1 MKIFHHYNTKA
12 TPHHKKDRI
21 EKHFKKRK
29 LIMSTTLS
37 YYLDRISKYAGLSS
51 AFLVVVLSL
60 LVAYDTVM
68 RYLFSEGSIALQ
80 EIEWHLFDVIF
91 LLGLTYALKH
101 DKHVRVDIF
110 FERYSTESR
119 AIVQI
124 FSMLLLV
131 IPFSLVFL
139 MDALTML
146 IQSYVQNEISSDPGG
161 LTHRYIIKGVLVLSF
176 ILLVL
181 QALSEIL
188 KAFQKLEN
196 HKRFLRFLSVV
207 IIVGVLIYTADHYD
221 MAYWLDPVLLMFALS
236 LFLLMTGFQVAF
248 VFAGVALLFAMIDND
263 VGLATL
269 EMQPYRTYGIMGNTT
284 LMAVPLFIFM
294 GLILEKSK
302 MAEGLLISMGR
313 LFGSVRGGLA
323 ISVVLVGAILAAST
337 GIVGASVVMMSLIA
351 LPLMLKHNYS
361 PALASGSIAASG
373 TLGQLIPPSIVLIIL
388 GDQMHLSVGDLFR
401 AAVVPG
407 LLLITLYVIYILF
420 ISTINKDV
428 APAITSEDAYSS
440 VLKEAFREIIPP
452 LLLIGVVLGSIF
464 AGIASPSESA
474 AIGVLGAML
483 LAWSKRNFSYEMV
496 RYAAIETVKLTAMI
510 FMILIGATA
519 FSLVFNELGG
529 GDMAMEFFSGD
540 VGEKWMFIFIAMLVI
555 FLLGFFIDFI
565 EIAFVVVP
573 ILVPIVASFG
583 IDPIWFAIL
592 IAMNLQAS
600 FLTPPFGFALFY
612 LKGAAGDKVST
623 EAIYKGVIPF
633 IGLQLLALLII
644 IAYPDLIYLF
654 GK

>member
-1 MKIFHHYNTKA
+1 MQQTQ
-12 TPHHKKDRI
+12 
-21 EKHFKKRK
+21 
-29 LIMSTTLS
+29 MS
-37 YYLDRISKYAGLSS
+37 YYLDRISKYAGYLASV
-51 AFLVVVLSL
+51 LVVILSL
-60 LVAYDTVM
+60 LVAYDAGM
-68 RYLFSEGSIALQ
+68 RYLFSAGSIALQ

-91 LLGLTYALKH
+91 LLGLSYALKH

-110 FERYSTESR
+110 FERYASDTK
-119 AIVQI
+119 ATVQI
-124 FSMLLLV
+124 LSMLLLV
-131 IPFSLVFL
+131 IPFSLIFL
-139 MDALTML
+139 NDALDMTW
-146 IQSYVQNEISSDPGG
+146 QSYLQHEISPDPGG
-161 LTHRYIIKGVLVLSF
+161 LSHRWLIKSMLGFAFVLL
-176 ILLVL
+176 IL

-188 KAFQKLEN
+188 KAYHRLNNKKILW
-196 HKRFLRFLSVV
+196 RWLGV
-207 IIVGVLIYTADHYD
+207 VLILGIMVYLAWFNRV
-221 MAYWLDPVLLMFALS
+221 AFWFDPVFLMFTMALV
-236 LFLLMTGFQVAF
+236 LLLAGFQVAF
-248 VFAGVALLFAMIDND
+248 VFAGVALFFALITDEVGID
-263 VGLATL
+263 VL
-269 EMQPYRTYGIMGNTT
+269 EMLPYRTYGIMGNIT
-284 LMAVPLFIFM
+284 LMAIPLFIFM

-302 MAEGLLISMGR
+302 MAENLLISMGQ
-313 LFGSVRGGLA
+313 LFGKIRGGLA

-351 LPLMLKHNYS
+351 LPLMLKHKYS

-407 LLLITLYVIYILF
+407 LLLIVLYILYILTVSYF
-420 ISTINKDV
+420 NKEA
-428 APAITSEDAYSS
+428 APAIVSDEPYGDVVKKA
-440 VLKEAFREIIPP
+440 LKAILPP
-452 LLLIGVVLGSIF
+452 LLLIGAVLGSIF
-464 AGIASPSESA
+464 AGIASPTESA
-474 AIGVLGAML
+474 AIGVLGAMV
-483 LAWSKRNFSYEMV
+483 LAASNGAFSFELV
-496 RYAAIETVKLTAMI
+496 RYASIETVKLTAMI

-529 GDMAMEFFSGD
+529 GDMALEFFAGD
-540 VGEKWMFIFIAMLVI
+540 MGDKWTFIFIAMLVI

-623 EAIYKGVIPF
+623 GAIYRGVIPF
-633 IGLQLLALLII
+633 IVLQVLALGII
-644 IAYPDLIYLF
+644 VLFPEMIYLF

>member
-1 MKIFHHYNTKA
+1 MQQLQF
-12 TPHHKKDRI
+12 
-21 EKHFKKRK
+21 
-29 LIMSTTLS
+29 S
-37 YYLDRISKYAGLSS
+37 YYLDRISKYSGLF
-51 AFLVVVLSL
+51 AAILVVILSL
-60 LVAYDTVM
+60 LVAYDAGM
-68 RYLFSEGSIALQ
+68 RYLFSAGSIALQ
-80 EIEWHLFDVIF
+80 EVEWHLFDVIF

-110 FERYSTESR
+110 FERYSQNR
-119 AIVQI
+119 RMIVQI
-124 FSMLLLV
+124 LSMLLLV
-131 IPFSLVFL
+131 IPFSLLFL
-139 MDALTML
+139 SDALDMTY
-146 IQSYVQNEISSDPGG
+146 QSYIQQEVSSDPGG
-161 LTHRYIIKGVLVLSF
+161 LTHRWLIKAMLAFSFVLL
-176 ILLVL
+176 IL
-181 QALSEIL
+181 QALSEVL
-188 KAFQKLEN
+188 KAYHRLDNKMALV
-196 HKRFLRFLSVV
+196 KVLAAVV
-207 IIVGVLIYTADHYD
+207 LLGGLVHIAWFNR
-221 MAYWLDPVLLMFALS
+221 MAFWIDPVLLMFALT
-236 LFLLMTGFQVAF
+236 LFLLMAGFHVAF
-248 VFAGVALLFAMIDND
+248 VFAGVALFFALITDE
-263 VGLATL
+263 VGLHVL
-269 EMQPYRTYGIMGNTT
+269 EMLPYRTYGIMGNVT

-302 MAEGLLISMGR
+302 MAEGLLISMGK
-313 LFGSVRGGLA
+313 LFGQVRGGLA

-407 LLLITLYVIYILF
+407 FLLIILYVIYILV
-420 ISTINKDV
+420 ISYINKDI
-428 APAITSEDAYSS
+428 APAIVSDEPYGA
-440 VLKEAFREIIPP
+440 VLKDAVKEIIPP

-483 LAWSKRNFSYEMV
+483 LAIGKRSFSFEMV

-529 GDMAMEFFSGD
+529 GDMAMEFFAGD
-540 VGEKWMFIFIAMLVI
+540 MGDKWMFILMAMLVI

-623 EAIYKGVIPF
+623 GAIYKGVIPF
-633 IGLQLLALLII
+633 IGLQLVALLII
-644 IAYPDLIYLF
+644 VLYPDLIYLF

>member
-1 MKIFHHYNTKA
+1 MNI
-12 TPHHKKDRI
+12 DI
-21 EKHFKKRK
+21 
-29 LIMSTTLS
+29 S
-37 YYLDRISKYAGLSS
+37 YYLDRISKYAGLVA
-51 AFLVVVLSL
+51 AFLVVVLSF
-60 LVAYDTVM
+60 LVAYDAVM
-68 RYLFSEGSIALQ
+68 RYLFSAGSIALQ
-80 EIEWHLFDVIF
+80 EMEWHLFDVIF

-110 FERYSTESR
+110 FERYSKEKR

-124 FSMLLLV
+124 LSMLFLV
-131 IPFSLVFL
+131 LPFSLVFL
-139 MDALTML
+139 VDATDMF

-161 LTHRYIIKGVLVLSF
+161 LTHRYMIKGVLVLSF
-176 ILLVL
+176 VLLL
-181 QALSEIL
+181 IQALSEVF
-188 KAFQKLEN
+188 KAFERLACK
-196 HKRFLRFLSVV
+196 KMFVRVLS
-207 IIVGVLIYTADHYD
+207 IVLGLGGLVYMANHYD
-221 MAYWLDPVLLMFALS
+221 MAYWVDPILLMFALT
-236 LFLLMTGFQVAF
+236 LFLLMAGFQVAF
-248 VFAGVALLFAMIDND
+248 VFAGVALLFAVISKE
-263 VGLATL
+263 VGLGAL
-269 EMQPYRTYGIMGNTT
+269 EMLPYRTYGIMGNAT

-302 MAEGLLISMGR
+302 MAEGLLLSMAK
-313 LFGSVRGGLA
+313 LFGAVRGGLA

-351 LPLMLKHNYS
+351 LPLMLKHHYS

-407 LLLITLYVIYILF
+407 LLLIALYVIYILVV
-420 ISTINKDV
+420 SYLNKEI
-428 APAITSEDAYSS
+428 APAIVSEEKYTE
-440 VLKEAFREIIPP
+440 VLKEAGKEIIPP
-452 LLLIGVVLGSIF
+452 LLLISVVLGSIF

-474 AIGVLGAML
+474 AIGVLGAMV
-483 LAWSKRNFSYEMV
+483 LAWYKRNFSYEMV

-529 GDMAMEFFSGD
+529 GDMAMEFFA
-540 VGEKWMFIFIAMLVI
+540 GEMADKWMFIFVAMLVI

-583 IDPIWFAIL
+583 IDPVWFAIL

-623 EAIYKGVIPF
+623 GAIYKGVVPF

-644 IAYPDLIYLF
+644 LFYPDLIYMF

>member
-1 MKIFHHYNTKA
+1 MNLQF
-12 TPHHKKDRI
+12 
-21 EKHFKKRK
+21 
-29 LIMSTTLS
+29 S
-37 YYLDRISKYAGLSS
+37 YTLDRISKYAGYLS
-51 AFLVVVLSL
+51 AILVVILSL
-60 LVAYDTVM
+60 LVVYDAAM
-68 RYLFSEGSIALQ
+68 RYMFSSGSIALQ
-80 EIEWHLFDVIF
+80 EVEWHLFDVIF

-110 FERYSTESR
+110 FERYSKETR

-124 FSMLLLV
+124 LSVLLLV

-139 MDALTML
+139 SDSIDML
-146 IQSYVQNEISSDPGG
+146 IQSYLQHEISSDPGG
-161 LTHRYIIKGVLVLSF
+161 LTHRYVIKGVLVLAF
-176 ILLVL
+176 ILLL
-181 QALSEIL
+181 IQALSEIL
-188 KAFQKLEN
+188 KAFQRLES
-196 HKRFLRFLSVV
+196 KKTFLRVLGVV
-207 IIVGVLIYTADHYD
+207 ILLAALVYTADHYD
-221 MAYWLDPVLLMFALS
+221 MAFWVDPILLMFALT
-236 LFLLMTGFQVAF
+236 LFLLMVGFQVAF
-248 VFAGVALLFAMIDND
+248 VFAGVALLFAAISNE

-269 EMQPYRTYGIMGNTT
+269 EMLPYRTYGIMENAT
-284 LMAVPLFIFM
+284 LMAVPLFILM

-302 MAEGLLISMGR
+302 MAEGLLLSMGK

-401 AAVVPG
+401 AAVIPG
-407 LLLITLYVIYILF
+407 ILLIALYVIYILV
-420 ISTINKDV
+420 ISYINKDI
-428 APAITSEDAYSS
+428 APAIVSDEPYGDM
-440 VLKEAFREIIPP
+440 LKEAIKEIIPP

-483 LAWSKRNFSYEMV
+483 LSLGKRNFSYEMI

-529 GDMAMEFFSGD
+529 GDMAMEFFAGD
-540 VGEKWMFIFIAMLVI
+540 MGDKWMFILIAMLVI

-583 IDPIWFAIL
+583 IDPVWFAIL

-623 EAIYKGVIPF
+623 GAIYKGVVPF
-633 IGLQLLALLII
+633 ILLQILALVII
-644 IAYPDLIYLF
+644 GVFPELIYLF